1 MAIFGAMIFF
11 CFHGLNDMGKPRRD
25 GGAFFFFAGCVAFVC
40 ISVPKD
46 VHLHRMKLN
55 FCIIYI

>member
-25 GGAFFFFAGCVAFVC
+25 GGAFLYFRPFPKRSLKASFPFGVTSVCVPVC
-40 ISVPKD
+40 PLFS
-46 VHLHRMKLN
+46 
-55 FCIIYI
+55 